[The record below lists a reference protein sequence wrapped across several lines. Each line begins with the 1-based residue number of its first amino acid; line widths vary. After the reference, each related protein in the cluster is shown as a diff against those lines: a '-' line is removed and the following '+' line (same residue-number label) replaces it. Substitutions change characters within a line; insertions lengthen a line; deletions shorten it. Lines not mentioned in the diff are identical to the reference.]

1 MTKRTKRIVSGV
13 RTTGRLHL
21 GNYLGSLKNWVDIQN
36 EKKFECFWFLA
47 NYHALTTGFEKPQL
61 AGDFLFPLYADLMA
75 IGLDP
80 DESTIFIQSDIP
92 GHSELFLIFS
102 MITPLGW
109 VERNPTVKDMIRD
122 YDVKSNVTYGLLGYP
137 VLQAADI
144 ALYKGD
150 MVPVGKDQLPH
161 LELSREVVRRFNN
174 LYGNFFPEPQSKLTD
189 VPLLNGLD
197 GKKMSKSLNNTI
209 YLTSSEEE
217 IEKAVKS
224 AITDPGRV
232 YRKDPGTPEVCNIF
246 SYYKIFAPE
255 HVEEIRKECETA
267 GIGCSQCKKRM
278 MGILSGIIS
287 PFREKKEE
295 LINTKAG
302 KDRIYTSIFEG
313 RKKAQEVA
321 SNTINEI
328 KDIFHF
334 EVKHD

>member
-21 GNYLGSLKNWVDIQN
+21 GNYLGSLKNWVKIQE
-36 EKKFECFWFLA
+36 EKKYECFWFLA

-61 AGDFLFPLYADLMA
+61 AGDFLVPLYADLMA

-122 YDVKSNVTYGLLGYP
+122 YDVKTNVTYGLLGYP

-174 LYGNFFPEPQSKLTD
+174 LYGNFFPEPSAKLTD
-189 VPLLNGLD
+189 IPLLNGLLVD
-197 GKKMSKSLNNTI
+197 YQRIFGHFGSLRPWN
-209 YLTSSEEE
+209 
-217 IEKAVKS
+217 K
-224 AITDPGRV
+224 P
-232 YRKDPGTPEVCNIF
+232 
-246 SYYKIFAPE
+246 
-255 HVEEIRKECETA
+255 
-267 GIGCSQCKKRM
+267 
-278 MGILSGIIS
+278 
-287 PFREKKEE
+287 
-295 LINTKAG
+295 
-302 KDRIYTSIFEG
+302 
-313 RKKAQEVA
+313 
-321 SNTINEI
+321 
-328 KDIFHF
+328 
-334 EVKHD
+334 